1 VVCLGPR
8 GPGEIVGPRP
18 LSDVVVRPLN
28 FTVRRHGSAHCHAR
42 RHLPLRCDSASC
54 STAAPH
60 SNELQLFDLPSLRCA
75 LGVLQADFG

>member
-1 VVCLGPR
+1 VVWLAPR
-8 GPGEIVGPRP
+8 APGDSVRPRR
-18 LSDVVVRPLN
+18 LSGVIGRPLN